1 MFIFSESEEEE
12 VVIVHQETTKPTP
25 NYKVI
30 NDLNP
35 FLSWLDSF
43 GISNDK
49 VEIMEFEEEDEEVL
63 MVPRSEAKHMKEYMA
78 IRKFLL
84 WNVQIRIRIPL
95 TFFSVKIAFEHF
107 WRLFNKV
114 LDSITLFQKCKLLK
128 NATVFDTVR
137 LQTFLELNLQMTKTE
152 QNWRSLRP
160 SRGCLRQKREEKFA

>member
-1 MFIFSESEEEE
+1 MFIISESEEKE

-25 NYKVI
+25 NYKVV

-49 VEIMEFEEEDEEVL
+49 VEIIEFEEEDEEVL

-84 WNVQIRIRIPL
+84 
-95 TFFSVKIAFEHF
+95 
-107 WRLFNKV
+107 
-114 LDSITLFQKCKLLK
+114 
-128 NATVFDTVR
+128 
-137 LQTFLELNLQMTKTE
+137 
-152 QNWRSLRP
+152 
-160 SRGCLRQKREEKFA
+160 

>member
-49 VEIMEFEEEDEEVL
+49 LEIKEFEEEDEEVL
-63 MVPRSEAKHMKEYMA
+63 VVPRSEARQMKQYMT

-84 WNVQIRIRIPL
+84 WSGSGSL
-95 TFFSVKIAFEHF
+95 TFFSVKIAFENF
-107 WRLFNKV
+107 CRLFNKV

>member
-49 VEIMEFEEEDEEVL
+49 LEIKEFEEEDEEVL
-63 MVPRSEAKHMKEYMA
+63 VVPRSEARQMKQYMA

-84 WNVQIRIRIPL
+84 
-95 TFFSVKIAFEHF
+95 
-107 WRLFNKV
+107 
-114 LDSITLFQKCKLLK
+114 
-128 NATVFDTVR
+128 
-137 LQTFLELNLQMTKTE
+137 
-152 QNWRSLRP
+152 
-160 SRGCLRQKREEKFA
+160 

>member
-49 VEIMEFEEEDEEVL
+49 LEIKEFEEEEDEEVL
-63 MVPRSEAKHMKEYMA
+63 VVPRRVVVSPG
-78 IRKFLL
+78 F
-84 WNVQIRIRIPL
+84 
-95 TFFSVKIAFEHF
+95 
-107 WRLFNKV
+107 
-114 LDSITLFQKCKLLK
+114 
-128 NATVFDTVR
+128 
-137 LQTFLELNLQMTKTE
+137 
-152 QNWRSLRP
+152 
-160 SRGCLRQKREEKFA
+160 